1 MDFDWLFLFVCLFN
15 CWLPIP
21 QFSLLMISNT
31 SWSSRLSTACSVVC
45 VSEANIDSTRKPIV
59 SRWQLS
65 LSAVKRCKHCLSL
78 SKCHIEAEKKQ
89 AGAIK
94 KIHQKHRRPPP
105 GTLMATKD
113 ETGRAFASLPLPNNR
128 RSRVSRH
135 FKRNRPEKLLSP
147 LNGPETGSSN
157 KRWHRNSASRETWR
171 QLAGRKIL
179 VKLPFTEPQKWND
192 ENVLA
197 RYIGDP
203 PVASRQSSSCDQTE
217 HRFTSAEKH
226 RRRNADDGKCEA
238 KLTHRSF

>member
-1 MDFDWLFLFVCLFN
+1 MSLSKLDFDWLIVFFFCLFN

-65 LSAVKRCKHCLSL
+65 LSAVKRCKHCLSP

-94 KIHQKHRRPPP
+94 KKTHQKHRRPPP

-113 ETGRAFASLPLPNNR
+113 ETGRAFASLPLPNNQ

-135 FKRNRPEKLLSP
+135 FKRNRPKKAAQSAQRTRNWILKQKMTSKQRFKRNVTPARRKEDSCQVAFYRTA
-147 LNGPETGSSN
+147 EM
-157 KRWHRNSASRETWR
+157 KRWKCSRS
-171 QLAGRKIL
+171 LS
-179 VKLPFTEPQKWND
+179 
-192 ENVLA
+192 
-197 RYIGDP
+197 

-226 RRRNADDGKCEA
+226 RRRNADDGKC
-238 KLTHRSF
+238 